1 VGYPS
6 FGTALAGERLLV
18 NYLIPPAAPAN
29 ALVFRAVGNGS
40 QYQRY
45 YVLQDADWNVMVEL
59 AAIYHAIGNL
69 YTWDMMSDMRI
80 AVGQLWQ
87 ESNTFNPLPTT
98 RADFE
103 HFGIVHGPELVERMA
118 DTNELGGFIQSL
130 RRWPERPE
138 IVGLV
143 RLPAWPSGAATSDTF
158 AWIRQEMTT
167 ALRRALPV
175 DAVLLALHGALV
187 AEQTPDVEGE
197 VLHAFRA
204 IIGPSVPLV
213 ATLDLHA
220 NITERMVR
228 AADALVLYHTV
239 PHIDVFETGQ
249 RGAAVLRRIL
259 VDGVQP
265 VTAFLKLPLVVPA
278 ERANTQDPASV
289 SHALRRQ
296 LQVLESRPGILSAGL
311 ATVQPWLDIPELGSS
326 VVVVAEGDNE
336 IAAKTCEEIAAEVWR
351 RRREYLPELVS
362 VADGVRAAHEN
373 KEGLVVL
380 SDSADA
386 TTSGAT
392 GDSTAVLSEL
402 LKYDW
407 PRPALV
413 TLVDADGVEMAQRLG
428 IGAEITTE
436 LGGKRFPIPSR
447 TGGMGRCLPLRVTA
461 QIQHLFEA
469 RFLLSGHLAR
479 NMPIDMGLSAVLRC
493 GQVHIVVTSRSGPH
507 FAPQLFQ
514 TAGLDP
520 FAASVLVAK
529 SPCGFRAAYEPRA
542 RKILVVRAPGCAP
555 SDFWNYPYRLIPRP
569 IWPWDELET
578 WTRAPVIVS

>member
-1 VGYPS
+1 
-6 FGTALAGERLLV
+6 
-18 NYLIPPAAPAN
+18 
-29 ALVFRAVGNGS
+29 
-40 QYQRY
+40 
-45 YVLQDADWNVMVEL
+45 
-59 AAIYHAIGNL
+59 
-69 YTWDMMSDMRI
+69 MRI
-80 AVGQLWQ
+80 AIGQLWQ

-103 HFGIVHGPELVERMA
+103 HFGIVRGAELIERMA

-130 RRWPERPE
+130 RRWPEQPE

-158 AWIRQEMTT
+158 AWIRREMTD
-167 ALRRALPV
+167 ALRRVLPV

-187 AEQTPDVEGE
+187 AEQTPDVEGD

-204 IIGPSVPLV
+204 MIGPSVPLV

-228 AADALVLYHTV
+228 GADALVLYHTA

-259 VDGVQP
+259 VDGVRP
-265 VTAFLKLPLVVPA
+265 VTAFQKMPLVVPA
-278 ERANTQDPASV
+278 EWANTQDPASV
-289 SHALRRQ
+289 SHALRERLQTLERQ
-296 LQVLESRPGILSAGL
+296 PGILSAGL
-311 ATVQPWLDIPELGSS
+311 ATVQPWLDIPEMGSS
-326 VVVVAEGDNE
+326 VVAVTEGDAE
-336 IAAKTCEEIAAEVWR
+336 LAVRTCHEIAAEVWR
-351 RRREYLPELVS
+351 RRREYLPELAS

-373 KEGLVVL
+373 EEGLVVL

-413 TLVDADGVEMAQRLG
+413 TLVDEEAVETARSRG

-436 LGGKRFPIPSR
+436 IGGKRDRRFSQ
-447 TGGMGRCLPLRVTA
+447 PLHVTA
-461 QIQHLFEA
+461 QVQQVFDA
-469 RFLLSGHLAR
+469 RFLMSGHLAR

-520 FAASVLVAK
+520 FTASVLVAK
-529 SPCGFRAAYEPRA
+529 SPCGFRAAYAAHA

-555 SDFWNYPYRLIPRP
+555 SDFWNYPYRNIPRP
-569 IWPWDELET
+569 MWPWDQMET
-578 WTRAPVIVS
+578 WKPAPLLVIG